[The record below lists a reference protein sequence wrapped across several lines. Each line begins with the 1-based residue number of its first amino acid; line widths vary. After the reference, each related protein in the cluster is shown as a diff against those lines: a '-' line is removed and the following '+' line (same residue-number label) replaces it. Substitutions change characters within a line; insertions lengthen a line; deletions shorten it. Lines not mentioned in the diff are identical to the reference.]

1 MTADR
6 VRMPLMPKTRRLP
19 TGPRVTLT
27 SRSARTFVTP
37 GNPRITITIR
47 PVPGAPAGERGV
59 S

>member
-1 MTADR
+1 
-6 VRMPLMPKTRRLP
+6 MPKTRRLP

-27 SRSARTFVTP
+27 SSSARTFVTP

-47 PVPGAPAGERGV
+47 PVPGTPAGQRGV